1 MTPVTKAN
9 KNKSKVRIVCK
20 TGCTLNSRS
29 SVEFGCVKCCVP
41 WKHSVI
47 EVNYKQVLMFSLE
60 SDYDVKTLETSAKE
74 VHHISVL
81 HLAWINIFI
90 L

>member
-1 MTPVTKAN
+1 M
-9 KNKSKVRIVCK
+9 
-20 TGCTLNSRS
+20 
-29 SVEFGCVKCCVP
+29 
-41 WKHSVI
+41 I

-81 HLAWINIFI
+81 HLAWIINIFI